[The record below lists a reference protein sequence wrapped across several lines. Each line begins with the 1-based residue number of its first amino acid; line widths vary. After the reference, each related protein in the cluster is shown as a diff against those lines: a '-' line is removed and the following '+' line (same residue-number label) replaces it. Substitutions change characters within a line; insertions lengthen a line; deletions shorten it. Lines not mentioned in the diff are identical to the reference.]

1 MPNLNA
7 LMTAVQAFLTGLG
20 LWEAKDKLEGWGMP
34 GWAILL
40 VVIAGLWAVF
50 RFLR

>member
-7 LMTAVQAFLTGLG
+7 LVTAIQTLLTGLG
-20 LWEAKDKLEGWGMP
+20 LWDAKKKMEGFGMP